1 MAKKC
6 KPCRKAKKGK
16 KRKPSAWNKHVMK
29 EFRKNKSGG
38 FSAALRR
45 AAKTYRKGK

>member
-1 MAKKC
+1 
-6 KPCRKAKKGK
+6 
-16 KRKPSAWNKHVMK
+16 MK
-29 EFRKNKSGG
+29 EYRKNKAGG